1 MSAFR
6 DKLLSIAA
14 PRRMGQAE
22 KVRVVDDRD
31 GSTAGI
37 ETKHWDGRQ
46 DAVAT
51 PKPAVVR
58 VTTGGGSQ

>member
-1 MSAFR
+1 MSAYR

-14 PRRMGQAE
+14 PRRLGRSE

-37 ETKHWDGRQ
+37 HTKHWDGRQ
-46 DAVAT
+46 DAVAM
-51 PKPAVVR
+51 PKPSIVR
-58 VTTGGGSQ
+58 VSTGGGSQ